1 MKTSARLI
9 IAPDDHAKMSSVRSA
24 DRRGRPRLGFLVP
37 RWSPSRG
44 RTFLS
49 AAPPD
54 SRHRRASKRYHASP
68 VWWASSPR
76 RCP

>member
-1 MKTSARLI
+1 
-9 IAPDDHAKMSSVRSA
+9 MSGVRSA

-54 SRHRRASKRYHASP
+54 SRHVECWSATTLLVYDEHHPLRDAL
-68 VWWASSPR
+68 
-76 RCP
+76 

>member
-54 SRHRRASKRYHASP
+54 SRHVEHVRQEGL
-68 VWWASSPR
+68 PR
-76 RCP
+76 LGHM